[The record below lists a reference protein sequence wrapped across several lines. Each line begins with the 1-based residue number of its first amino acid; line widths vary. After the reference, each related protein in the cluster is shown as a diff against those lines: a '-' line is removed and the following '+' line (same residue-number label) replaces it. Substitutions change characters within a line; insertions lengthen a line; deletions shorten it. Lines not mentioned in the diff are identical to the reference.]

1 MAKKSVV
8 ILASVA
14 AKNIDSLNKSGV
26 YTGGAL
32 ENGCVVA
39 IGAKSTTNGQKDVY
53 TVTLPN
59 SNNLN
64 SADFFIVYEAPVP
77 VVGGK
82 YKGITDD
89 PREFE
94 IPAKTVFNMFKPT
107 KEDEIIIS
115 ADGIGG
121 TRESGNYVA
130 PAANPES
137 AGKLTWTSASDI
149 SNVSLALE
157 YEGDT
162 FISIGNERVEAYR
175 FRVVKA

>member
-1 MAKKSVV
+1 MAKSVV

-26 YTGGAL
+26 YADGAL
-32 ENGCVVA
+32 ENGHVVA
-39 IGAKSTTNGQKDVY
+39 IGAKSTTDGQKDVY
-53 TVTLPN
+53 TVTLPETN
-59 SNNLN
+59 TLD

-94 IPAKTVFNMFKPT
+94 IPAETVFNMFKPT

-121 TRESGNYVA
+121 TKDSKTHVA
-130 PAANPES
+130 PANGT
-137 AGKLTWTSASDI
+137 GKLTWTSDI
-149 SNVSLALE
+149 SDVSLALV

-162 FISIGNERVEAYR
+162 FISIGNERVDAYR

>member
-1 MAKKSVV
+1 MAKSVV

-26 YTGGAL
+26 YAGGAL
-32 ENGCVVA
+32 ENGHVVA
-39 IGAKSTTNGQKDVY
+39 IDTKSTTDGQKDVY
-53 TVTLPN
+53 TVTLPE
-59 SNNLN
+59 SNTLN

-94 IPAKTVFNMFKPT
+94 IPAGTVFNMFKPT

-121 TRESGNYVA
+121 TKENSTNGSHTHVA
-130 PAANPES
+130 PAGGT
-137 AGKLTWTSASDI
+137 GKLTWTSSI
-149 SNVSLALE
+149 GNVSLALV

-162 FISIGNERVEAYR
+162 FISIGNERVAAYR

>member
-1 MAKKSVV
+1 MAKSVV

-26 YTGGAL
+26 YAGGAL
-32 ENGCVVA
+32 ENGRVVA
-39 IGAKSTTNGQKDVY
+39 IGEKSTTDGQKDVY
-53 TVTLPN
+53 TVTLPGT
-59 SNNLN
+59 NLD

-94 IPAKTVFNMFKPT
+94 IPAGTVFNMFKPT

-115 ADGIGG
+115 ADGINGKRGSNTHAVPAGG
-121 TRESGNYVA
+121 T
-130 PAANPES
+130 
-137 AGKLTWTSASDI
+137 GKLAWASDI
-149 SNVSLALE
+149 NGVSLALV

-162 FISIGNERVEAYR
+162 FISIGNERVAAYR

>member
-1 MAKKSVV
+1 MAKSVV

-26 YTGGAL
+26 YADGAL
-32 ENGCVVA
+32 ENGHVVA
-39 IGAKSTTNGQKDVY
+39 IGAKSTTDGQKDVY
-53 TVTLPN
+53 TVTLPKTAT
-59 SNNLN
+59 LN

-94 IPAKTVFNMFKPT
+94 IPAGTVFNMFKPT

-121 TRESGNYVA
+121 TKDSNTHVA
-130 PAANPES
+130 PADT
-137 AGKLTWTSASDI
+137 GKLTWTSNISD
-149 SNVSLALE
+149 VSLALV

-162 FISIGNERVEAYR
+162 FISIGNERVAAYR

>member
-1 MAKKSVV
+1 MAKSVV

-26 YTGGAL
+26 YAGGAL
-32 ENGCVVA
+32 ENGHVVA
-39 IGAKSTTNGQKDVY
+39 IGAKSTTDGQKDVY

-59 SNNLN
+59 DDTLD

-94 IPAKTVFNMFKPT
+94 IPAGTVFNMFKPT

-121 TRESGNYVA
+121 TKGSNTHVA
-130 PAANPES
+130 PANGT
-137 AGKLTWTSASDI
+137 GKLNWTSDI
-149 SNVSLALE
+149 SGVSLALV

-162 FISIGNERVEAYR
+162 FISIGNERVDAYR

>member
-1 MAKKSVV
+1 MAKSVV

-26 YTGGAL
+26 YADGAL
-32 ENGCVVA
+32 ENGHVVA
-39 IGAKSTTNGQKDVY
+39 IGAKSTTDGQKDVY
-53 TVTLPN
+53 TVTLPK
-59 SNNLN
+59 NNTPLD

-94 IPAKTVFNMFKPT
+94 IPAGTVFNMFKPT

-121 TRESGNYVA
+121 KRDSNTHVA
-130 PAANPES
+130 PAANGT
-137 AGKLTWTSASDI
+137 GKLTWTSNI
-149 SNVSLALE
+149 SNVSLALVH
-157 YEGDT
+157 EGDT
-162 FISIGNERVEAYR
+162 FISIGNERVAAYR

>member
-1 MAKKSVV
+1 MAKSVV

-14 AKNIDSLNKSGV
+14 AKNIDSLNKSGI
-26 YTGGAL
+26 YNGGAL
-32 ENGCVVA
+32 QNGYVVA
-39 IGAKSTTNGQKDVY
+39 IGAKSTVAGQKDVY
-53 TVTLPN
+53 EVSLPATA
-59 SNNLN
+59 NLEN
-64 SADFFIVYEAPVP
+64 GDFFMVYEAPVP

-94 IPAKTVFNMFKPT
+94 IPAETVFNMFKPT

-121 TRESGNYVA
+121 TKDSNTHVA
-130 PAANPES
+130 PANGT
-137 AGKLTWTSASDI
+137 GKLTWTSDI
-149 SNVSLALE
+149 SGVSLALV

-162 FISIGNERVEAYR
+162 FISIGNERVDAYR

>member
-1 MAKKSVV
+1 MAKSVV

-26 YTGGAL
+26 YADGAL
-32 ENGCVVA
+32 ENGHVVA
-39 IGAKSTTNGQKDVY
+39 IGAKSTTDGQKDVY
-53 TVTLPN
+53 TVTLPEAN
-59 SNNLN
+59 TLN

-94 IPAKTVFNMFKPT
+94 IPAETVFNMFKPT

-121 TRESGNYVA
+121 TKDPTKTHVA
-130 PAANPES
+130 PANT
-137 AGKLTWTSASDI
+137 GKLTWTSDI
-149 SNVSLALE
+149 SNVSLALV

-162 FISIGNERVEAYR
+162 FISIGNERVTAYR

>member
-1 MAKKSVV
+1 MAKSVV

-26 YTGGAL
+26 YADGAL
-32 ENGCVVA
+32 ENGHVVA
-39 IGAKSTTNGQKDVY
+39 IGAKSTTDGQKDVY
-53 TVTLPN
+53 TVTLPE
-59 SNNLN
+59 SDTLN

-94 IPAKTVFNMFKPT
+94 IPAGTVFNMFKPT

-115 ADGIGG
+115 ADGIDGEKNSN
-121 TRESGNYVA
+121 THVA
-130 PAANPES
+130 PADNT
-137 AGKLTWTSASDI
+137 GKLTWTSTSNI
-149 SNVSLALE
+149 SNVSLALV

-162 FISIGNERVEAYR
+162 FISIGNERVAAYR

>member
-1 MAKKSVV
+1 MAKSVV

-26 YTGGAL
+26 YAGGAL
-32 ENGCVVA
+32 ENGHVVA
-39 IGAKSTTNGQKDVY
+39 IGAKSTTDGQKDVY
-53 TVTLPN
+53 TVTLPEADT
-59 SNNLN
+59 LN

-94 IPAKTVFNMFKPT
+94 IPAGTVFNMFKPT

-121 TRESGNYVA
+121 TKVSNTTHVA
-130 PAANPES
+130 PASNT
-137 AGKLTWTSASDI
+137 GKLTWTSSISD
-149 SNVSLALE
+149 VSLALV

-162 FISIGNERVEAYR
+162 FISIGNERVDAYR

>member
-1 MAKKSVV
+1 MAKSVV

-26 YTGGAL
+26 YAGGAL
-32 ENGCVVA
+32 ENGHVVA
-39 IGAKSTTNGQKDVY
+39 IGAKSTTDGQKDVY
-53 TVTLPN
+53 TVTLPE
-59 SNNLN
+59 SGTLN

-94 IPAKTVFNMFKPT
+94 IPAGTVFNMFKPT

-121 TRESGNYVA
+121 DKNSNTHVA
-130 PAANPES
+130 PANNT
-137 AGKLTWTSASDI
+137 GKLTWTSNID
-149 SNVSLALE
+149 NVSLALV

-162 FISIGNERVEAYR
+162 FISIGNERVAAYR

>member
-1 MAKKSVV
+1 MAKKSKSVV

-115 ADGIGG
+115 ANGIDG
-121 TRESGNYVA
+121 TKESNTYVA
-130 PAANPES
+130 PANNS
-137 AGKLTWTSASDI
+137 TGKLTWTSASNI

>member
-1 MAKKSVV
+1 MAKSVV

-14 AKNIDSLNKSGV
+14 AKNIDSLNKIGV
-26 YTGGAL
+26 YADGAL

-59 SNNLN
+59 STNVN

-121 TRESGNYVA
+121 GERDNRIHVA
-130 PAANPES
+130 PTAGT
-137 AGKLTWTSASDI
+137 GKLTWTSNI
-149 SNVSLALE
+149 SNVSLALV

>member
-1 MAKKSVV
+1 MAKSVV
-8 ILASVA
+8 FLASVA
-14 AKNIDSLNKSGV
+14 AKNIDSLYKSGV
-26 YTGGAL
+26 YAGGAL
-32 ENGCVVA
+32 ENGHVVA
-39 IGAKSTTNGQKDVY
+39 IGAKSTTDGQKDVY
-53 TVTLPN
+53 TVTLPE
-59 SNNLN
+59 SDTLN

-94 IPAKTVFNMFKPT
+94 IPAGTVFNMFKPT

-115 ADGIGG
+115 ADGIDGEKNSN
-121 TRESGNYVA
+121 THVA
-130 PAANPES
+130 PADNS
-137 AGKLTWTSASDI
+137 GKLTWTSTSNI
-149 SNVSLALE
+149 SNESLALV

-162 FISIGNERVEAYR
+162 FISIGNERVTAYR

>member
-1 MAKKSVV
+1 MAKSVV

-26 YTGGAL
+26 YAGGAL
-32 ENGCVVA
+32 ENGHVVA
-39 IGAKSTTNGQKDVY
+39 IGAKSTTDGQKDVY
-53 TVTLPN
+53 TVTLPETN
-59 SNNLN
+59 TLD

-94 IPAKTVFNMFKPT
+94 IPAGTVFNMFKPT

-121 TRESGNYVA
+121 EKNSNTTHVA
-130 PAANPES
+130 PADDT
-137 AGKLTWTSASDI
+137 GKLTWTSNI
-149 SNVSLALE
+149 SGVSLALVC
-157 YEGDT
+157 EGDT
-162 FISIGNERVEAYR
+162 FISIGNERVAAYR

>member
-1 MAKKSVV
+1 MAKSVV

-26 YTGGAL
+26 YAGGAL
-32 ENGCVVA
+32 ENGHVVA
-39 IGAKSTTNGQKDVY
+39 IGAKSTTDGQKDVY
-53 TVTLPN
+53 TVTLPE
-59 SNNLN
+59 SDTLN

-94 IPAKTVFNMFKPT
+94 IPAGTVFNMFKPT

-115 ADGIGG
+115 ADGIDGEKNSN
-121 TRESGNYVA
+121 THVA
-130 PAANPES
+130 PADNT
-137 AGKLTWTSASDI
+137 GKLTWTSTSNI
-149 SNVSLALE
+149 SNVSLALV

-162 FISIGNERVEAYR
+162 FISIGNERVAAYR